1 MVGLLVGLVVGLIN
15 RIWFV
20 ACFAV
25 VWMRI
30 CQRLQVELV
39 VYSH

>member
-1 MVGLLVGLVVGLIN
+1 MVVGLIY
-15 RIWFV
+15 RIWFA

-25 VWMRI
+25 AWMRI

-39 VYSH
+39 GYSH